1 MTTEGVTEPLSSRG
15 RVLRKAAMSSAS
27 ETWEWVGRCDSCGGK
42 FPTDATGRPRR
53 YCSGACRQRAYRRRR
68 GVATAAEAY
77 RRGQGWAL
85 HLGDAAEV
93 MRYLPAESVQTV
105 VTSPPYYQL
114 RDYRGHPD
122 QLGMEPTV
130 QEYID
135 RLVDVFREAARVLRP
150 DGALWVN
157 IGDTYS
163 SRANRNPARHTGRGH
178 RDGITAPRA
187 RSTDVAPVK
196 SLLLVPSRLAI
207 ALQEDGWII
216 RNMGVWHKRNG
227 TPESVTDRLARRH
240 ETLIL
245 ATRRP
250 RYSSTSTRSANHT
263 QSPRCGG
270 HELGGQTL
278 AGPHARACPTRGLR
292 RLRPCVSNRPCTR
305 SGRTRATCGRSR
317 PGRRRRITTRC
328 SPRRSL
334 TGACVPVHARV
345 TWCSTPSPAAPRP
358 ASRHS
363 GTGGST
369 SASTSTRSTTTQPHG
384 DSRRCLSDHRQAT
397 TATTSCLWPRA
408 RHEGGSA

>member
-1 MTTEGVTEPLSSRG
+1 
-15 RVLRKAAMSSAS
+15 MSSAS
-27 ETWEWVGRCDSCGGK
+27 ETWEWVGRCDSCGGE

-93 MRYLPAESVQTV
+93 MRYIPAESVQTV

-250 RYSSTSTRSANHT
+250 RYYFDLDAIREPHAESTLRRARAGRAGPGRSSREGLPYEGIAASQTLRLEQAMHPLGKNPGDVWTLSTRPSTEDHYAMF
-263 QSPRCGG
+263 PPEIPDRCV
-270 HELGGQTL
+270 
-278 AGPHARACPTRGLR
+278 RAST
-292 RLRPCVSNRPCTR
+292 
-305 SGRTRATCGRSR
+305 R
-317 PGRRRRITTRC
+317 PGDVVLD
-328 SPRRSL
+328 PFA
-334 TGACVPVHARV
+334 G
-345 TWCSTPSPAAPRP
+345 
-358 ASRHS
+358 
-363 GTGGST
+363 
-369 SASTSTRSTTTQPHG
+369 RSTTGVAALGHG
-384 DSRRCLSDHRQAT
+384 RQYLGIDINPIDHDAAARRLQEVSQ
-397 TATTSCLWPRA
+397 
-408 RHEGGSA
+408 